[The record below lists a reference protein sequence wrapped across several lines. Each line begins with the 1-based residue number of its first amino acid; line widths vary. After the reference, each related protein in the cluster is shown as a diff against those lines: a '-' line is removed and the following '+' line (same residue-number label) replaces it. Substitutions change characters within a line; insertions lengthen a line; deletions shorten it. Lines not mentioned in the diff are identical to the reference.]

1 MRGEVCAARS
11 GDSLTV
17 IDVTD
22 RQHRIRL
29 RGVDALGGAMLV
41 RSLSGVMG
49 GDSAQGMPMNRVC
62 IAASIGGTPY
72 KIYLDVAGQTV
83 GEMNLKAKSLWSS
96 MARRRSRFLRPGV
109 PPAAPAKPAS
119 SDSEVV
125 SLLREIRD
133 SLQLAAKAN
142 WLEAAGSGLVGS
154 GTLSASQLEEV
165 RASLRRDML
174 GLLGIRPQE
183 PCGAQ
188 PTRSSL
194 VIACPACAQK
204 LRVAGPGV
212 IKCPKCA
219 ASARVGEQLFQKEG
233 SSSSPA

>member
-1 MRGEVCAARS
+1 MALAA
-11 GDSLTV
+11 
-17 IDVTD
+17 
-22 RQHRIRL
+22 
-29 RGVDALGGAMLV
+29 V
-41 RSLSGVMG
+41 R
-49 GDSAQGMPMNRVC
+49 

-83 GEMNLKAKSLWSS
+83 GEMNQKAKSLWSS

-109 PPAAPAKPAS
+109 PSAAPARPAS
-119 SDSEVV
+119 SESEVV
-125 SLLREIRD
+125 TLLREIRD

-142 WLEAAGSGLVGS
+142 WLEAAGSGLADS

-165 RASLRRDML
+165 RASLRREML

-183 PCGAQ
+183 PRGAQ

-219 ASARVGEQLFQKEG
+219 ASARVGEQLF
-233 SSSSPA
+233 SSPVPSVVSS